1 MADLYAVVKRH
12 MKQRDDMSLRA
23 LAQAVH
29 CDASYLSKALRGIK
43 PFGPKLARDI
53 DTALA
58 ANGGITREAA
68 KIRAPKP
75 SKRATASAQPVS
87 ANGLPRR
94 DFVVLAMSVTSLL
107 DLLRAASP
115 DLPERVERSAQVD
128 AETAAGLESVMDGY
142 RRIYQSAPSL
152 ALLDPVCG
160 ALSLLTE
167 VAPKSGPH
175 RNLIVSLIGQAS
187 SLAATLLMLDQGDY
201 GSATSYLAV
210 SARAAQQCGD
220 NEVLSITMAARA
232 FHSAYGGD
240 PAGGLAFA
248 VEASELAA
256 RVHPRTRGWVSAV
269 ESEMHATAGD
279 QAAWE
284 RAVDTA
290 GSLVVGPMPDRPWKG
305 IGAFTPA
312 KLLAYQGA
320 GLMRLHRYAEA
331 QHVLTEALDELD
343 PVQAKHRT
351 TAHIDLAD
359 AYALDGKPDEAA
371 AQAMLALDIIAV
383 TGHAESLRRAGGI
396 YEAIR
401 PTRTTATRE
410 LGSRILAVRAGS
422 VG

>member
-1 MADLYAVVKRH
+1 
-12 MKQRDDMSLRA
+12 
-23 LAQAVH
+23 
-29 CDASYLSKALRGIK
+29 
-43 PFGPKLARDI
+43 
-53 DTALA
+53 
-58 ANGGITREAA
+58 
-68 KIRAPKP
+68 
-75 SKRATASAQPVS
+75 
-87 ANGLPRR
+87 
-94 DFVVLAMSVTSLL
+94 
-107 DLLRAASP
+107 
-115 DLPERVERSAQVD
+115 
-128 AETAAGLESVMDGY
+128 
-142 RRIYQSAPSL
+142 
-152 ALLDPVCG
+152 
-160 ALSLLTE
+160 
-167 VAPKSGPH
+167 
-175 RNLIVSLIGQAS
+175 
-187 SLAATLLMLDQGDY
+187 
-201 GSATSYLAV
+201 
-210 SARAAQQCGD
+210 
-220 NEVLSITMAARA
+220 
-232 FHSAYGGD
+232 
-240 PAGGLAFA
+240 
-248 VEASELAA
+248 
-256 RVHPRTRGWVSAV
+256 
-269 ESEMHATAGD
+269 MHATAGD

-290 GSLVVGPMPDRPWKG
+290 GSLVDGPMPDRPWKG